1 MKEFDNP
8 NIYFCFVFVCYCE
21 ISFFS
26 MFILNIYFYYK
37 MYKKINIQYKHAKK
51 MRFHNNK
58 QKQNK
63 NIY

>member
-1 MKEFDNP
+1 
-8 NIYFCFVFVCYCE
+8 
-21 ISFFS
+21 
-26 MFILNIYFYYK
+26 